1 MDSVLDKTGLT
12 YLWGKIKAMFATK
25 QEVQVQVQNAKLEAI
40 TGNVPWF
47 DIAEDLSDY
56 EIVYDYPPDDSVYG
70 GAVVKYNVA
79 TMEFLLFDA
88 INGICYAMWDAVDVY
103 SSSSAYTREDNGVII
118 PKLYFSY
125 AEGVMYCMDGNN
137 LFPLQPRVQSDWNAT
152 SGDTAILNKP
162 TIPDTSNLATKDEVA
177 DVSKGCT
184 RISLAGAANTMVS
197 VRFYGVCAGHTYRLY
212 IQRPSVDMTGV
223 TYTTSSYVM
232 LQIMRRDKS
241 GNKMPS
247 GTDIVNVGCDK
258 KSEPLAAYY
267 DIPIDAS
274 MTEIDHI
281 QVAMRAADGWVQW
294 FQLEDI
300 TESVND
306 KGYIPNISLIGTGND
321 IAYSA
326 FYKGVKGGRKYR
338 ILIKTPDIDMSGVT
352 NTNSRLII
360 YLVNLATMVVG
371 TTSQIVR
378 WNKADTLPNY
388 YDIDVPDDGVD
399 YALHYCMRATAGV
412 EQVLEVVD
420 ITDYEYGGDIVN
432 NEVTT
437 TWTSGKAIYAT
448 TGELNNA
455 TYYNA
460 SDYIYIPNN
469 TISIRLMALCLKPGA
484 SGNAN
489 MGLAFYDSSKTYISG
504 IPREVYDHG
513 GNDSFGIADRTYSNI
528 PDKAK
533 YFRTTCVSS
542 TNNWYCYLQSV
553 GDQGARDVASS
564 AYALASTAL
573 QASTIWTGTQTQ
585 YDALTSD
592 QKSNIIAFITEE

>member
-1 MDSVLDKTGLT
+1 MKNVLDKAGLT
-12 YLWGKIKAMFATK
+12 YFWGKIKSKFALKTD
-25 QEVQVQVQNAKLEAI
+25 V
-40 TGNVPWF
+40 
-47 DIAEDLSDY
+47 D
-56 EIVYDYPPDDSVYG
+56 
-70 GAVVKYNVA
+70 
-79 TMEFLLFDA
+79 
-88 INGICYAMWDAVDVY
+88 DAVD
-103 SSSSAYTREDNGVII
+103 ALNTQ
-118 PKLYFSY
+118 
-125 AEGVMYCMDGNN
+125 M
-137 LFPLQPRVQSDWNAT
+137 SD
-152 SGDTAILNKP
+152 K
-162 TIPDTSNLATKDEVA
+162 ATKDEVA
-177 DVSKGCT
+177 DVSKGCA
-184 RISLAGAANTMVS
+184 RIPLAGAANTMVS

-223 TYTTSSYVM
+223 TYTGSAYMM

-247 GTDIVNVGCDK
+247 GTDVVNVGCDK
-258 KSEPLAAYY
+258 KSEPLADYY

-326 FYKGVKGGRKYR
+326 FYKGIKGGRKYR
-338 ILIKTPDIDMSGVT
+338 ILIKSPNIDMSGVT

-360 YLVNLATMVVG
+360 YLVNLATMVVD
-371 TTSQIVR
+371 TTSQVVR

-388 YDIDVPDDGVD
+388 YDIDVPDDGVE
-399 YALHYCMRATAGV
+399 YALHYCMRATAGI
-412 EQVLEVVD
+412 EQILEVVD

-437 TWTSGKAIYAT
+437 TWTSGKTIYAT

-484 SGNAN
+484 SGNTN